1 MPLGV
6 RPTISHVVWDW
17 NGTLFDDFDLTARIA
32 GRTLATMG
40 VPNVTGD
47 DIRRHFR
54 RPFSEFYANLFGR
67 PVSAEEFAFIRE
79 RYEAEYERELDDVSL
94 QPDAGVALDLLG
106 RQASQSLLSKAHDEQ
121 LQALVDRHGI
131 RDRFVLIEGSPN
143 SDSDGNKAVRMDR
156 HLDAIGADRAGTVVI
171 GDTVDDHEA
180 AVANGARSVLVTSG
194 STSRG
199 LLEATG
205 APVVDTVGEA
215 AALALGD

>member
-1 MPLGV
+1 MPLGA

-94 QPDAGVALDLLG
+94 QPDAED
-106 RQASQSLLSKAHDEQ
+106 
-121 LQALVDRHGI
+121 
-131 RDRFVLIEGSPN
+131 SPKN
-143 SDSDGNKAVRMDR
+143 R
-156 HLDAIGADRAGTVVI
+156 T
-171 GDTVDDHEA
+171 
-180 AVANGARSVLVTSG
+180 
-194 STSRG
+194 
-199 LLEATG
+199 
-205 APVVDTVGEA
+205 
-215 AALALGD
+215 ALAVGSWKFKVM